1 MYDYLEK
8 LSHDELINII
18 KEKNDYLSLMV
29 HQLRTPLTAEKWFLE
44 MLCSGNLGVT
54 IPSNSKENIFRAQ
67 TNIDSALTLLREISQ
82 VTHSDEWKLR
92 FSPTVVSLTTI
103 LEKVVHNF
111 TSEAMMKHISLIFDQ
126 GKDILD
132 TVCVDI
138 DKINIVFQNILENA
152 IKYSPVGST
161 IQVQI
166 HLLAESVVVSISDQ
180 GIGIPYNDQKHICEK
195 LYRASNTTGTTG
207 TGLGMYI
214 AKQIC
219 EHHQGSLWFESIPE
233 VGTTFFVKIPQQKL

>member
-44 MLCSGNLGVT
+44 MLCSGNLCVT
-54 IPSNSKENIFRAQ
+54 IPHDKKETDIKEQ
-67 TNIDSALTLLREISQ
+67 TNIDAALKLLKEISQ
-82 VTHSDEWKLR
+82 LTHDDAWKLK
-92 FSPTVVSLTTI
+92 FVPVSVSLSSI
-103 LEKVVHNF
+103 LEKVIHGF
-111 TSEAMMKHISLIFDQ
+111 TSEAMMKHISLVFHHDNTIS
-126 GKDILD
+126 DIVSVD
-132 TVCVDI
+132 T
-138 DKINIVFQNILENA
+138 DKISIVFQNILENA

-161 IQVQI
+161 VDI
-166 HLLAESVVVSISDQ
+166 HIYTLAEALMITITDQ

-195 LYRASNTTGTTG
+195 LYRASNTLGTIG

-214 AKQIC
+214 AKQIID
-219 EHHQGSLWFESIPE
+219 HHHGSIWFESIPDI
-233 VGTTFFVKIPQQKL
+233 GTTVFVKLPRI